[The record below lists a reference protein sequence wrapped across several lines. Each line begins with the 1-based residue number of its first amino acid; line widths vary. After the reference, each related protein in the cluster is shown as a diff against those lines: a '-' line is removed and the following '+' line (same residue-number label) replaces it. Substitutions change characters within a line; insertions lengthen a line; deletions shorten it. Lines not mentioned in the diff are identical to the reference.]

1 MEEFISADV
10 PAGIAINA
18 HIAGLRANIS
28 VDAGQQEE
36 AKGTVPGDVTTFKD
50 LLDSCIKLFQSLIED
65 LLQASKLSE
74 YYFLHIIRRIDDEL
88 VRLFEIWASDI
99 GVQDPEFGRSSN
111 VTTSKLELTVYM
123 IGILESIISSLDG
136 VRDIVQTMR
145 DSLEQLAGN
154 GSADP

>member
-1 MEEFISADV
+1 MEEFSSADV

-18 HIAGLRANIS
+18 HIAGLAANLP
-28 VDAGQQEE
+28 VDASQQVE
-36 AKGTVPGDVTTFKD
+36 AKGTVPGNVTTFKD

-74 YYFLHIIRRIDDEL
+74 YYFLPIIRRIDDEL
-88 VRLFEIWASDI
+88 VRLEIWASDI

-111 VTTSKLELTVYM
+111 VATSKLELTVYL
-123 IGILESIISSLDG
+123 IDILESIISRLNG
-136 VRDIVQTMR
+136 VRDIVQAMR
-145 DSLEQLAGN
+145 DSLQRLAGN

>member
-1 MEEFISADV
+1 MEEFSSADV

-18 HIAGLRANIS
+18 HIAGLRANQP

-88 VRLFEIWASDI
+88 VRLEIWASDI
-99 GVQDPEFGRSSN
+99 GVQDPKFGRASD
-111 VTTSKLELTVYM
+111 VAASKLELTVYM
-123 IGILESIISSLDG
+123 IGILESIISRLDG
-136 VRDIVQTMR
+136 VEKRVKAMR
-145 DSLEQLAGN
+145 DLLERLAGN